1 MCNTFP
7 TKPPPERRHL
17 DPHAPD
23 IERSVEIRGSS
34 FMHWIENTVRI
45 FKLNV
50 GEKYLSTFLTENVFQ
65 RRRL

>member
-1 MCNTFP
+1 MVCNTFP

-23 IERSVEIRGSS
+23 IERSVEITGSS

-50 GEKYLSTFLTENVFQ
+50 REKYL
-65 RRRL
+65 